1 MPALTIRTVVELEQ
15 KKLAFES
22 SFNDSQ
28 KQMTSSVLSDGVV
41 IFEQRKPV
49 IKEMVADS
57 KDGLEKFLNQA
68 HQGLIAE
75 MEFIFAASGKIL
87 QDPSPHICFL
97 MGILF
102 LSRGF
107 YDDAIV
113 HFQKAVDLEPG
124 NVQAV
129 KHYGVAMTLKGDF
142 ENARHIL
149 NYVLESG
156 VAFADIYYCLG
167 NTYLFQRQFN
177 RAKPYYEEA
186 LKVNPNYADAH
197 LRLATCAVGAIAGED
212 QGLVGAAV
220 EKYAEEAQEKIQLA
234 LQCNSKIR
242 TGALMAATDNLK
254 QKKYPM
260 ALKNLLEARPKF
272 NPKTGSEIVCFY
284 VLKLLYGSK
293 GVNIEETEEYLRQLE
308 QLVEA
313 NPTYVDLRLHYGM
326 ANLIKSNFLI
336 NRSLREMNKAL
347 EINPNF
353 DKAKAT
359 AGTLTDVYRKM
370 LMTVKSV
377 YNSGTR

>member
-1 MPALTIRTVVELEQ
+1 MRTVVELEQ

-28 KQMTSSVLSDGVV
+28 KQMTMSVLSDGVV
-41 IFEQRKPV
+41 IFEQKKPV
-49 IKEMVADS
+49 LKEMVADS
-57 KDGLEKFLNQA
+57 KEGLEKFLSQA

-75 MEFIFAASGKIL
+75 MEFIFAASHKIL
-87 QDPSPHICFL
+87 KDPSPHICFL
-97 MGILF
+97 MGVLL

-113 HFQKAVDLEPG
+113 HFQKAVDLDPG
-124 NVQAV
+124 NVPAV

-149 NYVLESG
+149 NYILESG

-177 RAKPYYEEA
+177 RAKSYYEEA
-186 LKVNPNYADAH
+186 LKINPHYADAH

-212 QGLVGAAV
+212 QGLVEAAV
-220 EKYAEEAQEKIQLA
+220 ENYAEEALREIQSCLE
-234 LQCNSKIR
+234 CNPKIR
-242 TGALMAATDNLK
+242 TGALMTAADNLK

-272 NPKTGSEIVCFY
+272 NPKTGSEIVSFY
-284 VLKLLYGSK
+284 VLKLLYGNK
-293 GVNIEETEEYLRQLE
+293 GVNIEETEDYIRQLE

-326 ANLIKSNFLI
+326 GNLIKSNFLI
-336 NRSLREMNKAL
+336 SRSLKEMNKAL

-359 AGTLTDVYRKM
+359 ASTLTDVYRKM
-370 LMTVKSV
+370 LLAVKSV
-377 YNSGTR
+377 YSSGNR

>member
-1 MPALTIRTVVELEQ
+1 MPALNIRTVVELEQ

-28 KQMTSSVLSDGVV
+28 KQMTMSVLRDGVLV
-41 IFEQRKPV
+41 FEQKRPV
-49 IKEMVADS
+49 VKEMVADS
-57 KDGLEKFLNQA
+57 KDGLEKFLSQA

-75 MEFIFAASGKIL
+75 MEFIFTASQKIL
-87 QDPSPHICFL
+87 KEPSPHICFL
-97 MGILF
+97 MGVLF
-102 LSRGF
+102 LTRGF

-149 NYVLESG
+149 NYILESG

-167 NTYLFQRQFN
+167 NTYLFQRQFDK
-177 RAKPYYEEA
+177 AKPYYEEA
-186 LKVNPNYADAH
+186 LRVNPNYADAY
-197 LRLATCAVGAIAGED
+197 LRLATCSVGAIAGED
-212 QGLVGAAV
+212 QGLVEASVG
-220 EKYAEEAQEKIQLA
+220 KYAEEALEKIQWA
-234 LQCNSKIR
+234 LECNPKVR
-242 TGALMAATDNLK
+242 NGAVMAAADNLK

-272 NPKTGSEIVCFY
+272 NPKTGSEVVCFY
-284 VLKLLYGSK
+284 VLKLLYGNK
-293 GVNIEETEEYLRQLE
+293 GVNIDETEDYLRQLE

-353 DKAKAT
+353 EKAKAT

-370 LMTVKSV
+370 LMAVKSV
-377 YNSGTR
+377 YSSGNP